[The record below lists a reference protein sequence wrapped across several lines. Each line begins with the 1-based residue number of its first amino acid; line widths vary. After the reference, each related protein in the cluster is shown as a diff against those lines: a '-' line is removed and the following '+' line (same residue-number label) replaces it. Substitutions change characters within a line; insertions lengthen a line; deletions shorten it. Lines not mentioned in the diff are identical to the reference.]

1 MRKLTTA
8 IIAVIVVFLFVGAA
22 FLATWDIPPP
32 SKVVEKVI
40 SDDRF
45 PRENLPPGP
54 GRLWLGSAVNRRGIR
69 VVADC
74 CGGI

>member
-1 MRKLTTA
+1 MRKLTTVIVVA
-8 IIAVIVVFLFVGAA
+8 IVVFLFVGAA

-45 PRENLPPGP
+45 PR
-54 GRLWLGSAVNRRGIR
+54 
-69 VVADC
+69 
-74 CGGI
+74 